1 MLTHKRRKIGDSVYW
16 LLILL
21 AALIAIWIVITEWI
35 RGVEMLVEAE
45 A

>member
-1 MLTHKRRKIGDSVYW
+1 MHRLHKIGDSVYW

-35 RGVEMLVEAE
+35 REMELLVEAE